1 MSSTSETPGRR
12 SVRLKDYDYAGA
24 GAYFV
29 TICTQS
35 HALLFGAIVGEE
47 MRLSPAGEIV
57 RDEWA
62 RTADVR
68 PDVEL
73 DAFVVMPNH
82 LHGIIVITGHP
93 SPTVGATR
101 RVAPTENRGT
111 ARGPVPGSVGAMVG
125 QFKSVATRRIRQCL
139 GAPSLTVWQRN
150 YYEHVIR
157 DEESLNLIRQYIAD
171 NPAGWAL
178 DRENPAAIAPTT

>member
-1 MSSTSETPGRR
+1 MSSTSETLGRR

-35 HALLFGAIVGEE
+35 HALLFGEIADDEV
-47 MRLSPAGEIV
+47 RPSPAGEIV

-82 LHGIIVITGHP
+82 LHGIIIITGHP
-93 SPTVGATR
+93 GPTVGATR
-101 RVAPTENRGT
+101 RVAPTGVLSGGGARARRVNRR
-111 ARGPVPGSVGAMVG
+111 RGIFGWSKGAAGDAVEMGMRGGRPSGSGYSA
-125 QFKSVATRRIRQCL
+125 SSPACCSISDL
-139 GAPSLTVWQRN
+139 PSQ
-150 YYEHVIR
+150 
-157 DEESLNLIRQYIAD
+157 
-171 NPAGWAL
+171 
-178 DRENPAAIAPTT
+178 